1 MKLTLHIPEGSPL
14 ALPNNAHAKRWMLNS
29 MQLKEE
35 KKGNEMKMTKKQIVT
50 DILKEYEHD
59 WYTEG
64 RISKR
69 RLWYILKPKFAAAD
83 LTGIFSKGKPV
94 QPITNDDYNKYF
106 NILAE
111 AGEIDDTYIL
121 DNSRIMEVGDRLSH
135 IVITSEKKTIEGTAR
150 RIADRLGCSMYIAGG
165 FSSIYAAKKLEAQ
178 IRDQFNHKPITI
190 LTITDHDKSGY
201 EISDTVRRHF
211 GTENI
216 HRILLKIDQVPDD
229 RIDQFFD
236 IDKNLGKTYELDIL
250 NVHEL
255 IEVFLSHIPSGVESE
270 IKRSY
275 LRKCIEDIRE
285 EEIRDAIND
294 DEEVISISKQID
306 YLDNELEEVRSSL
319 HKKYSALF
327 DKEKP
332 VRSRLFDLRD
342 VYESVR
348 ICTVKTWRPQ
358 HEL

>member
-1 MKLTLHIPEGSPL
+1 MK
-14 ALPNNAHAKRWMLNS
+14 R
-29 MQLKEE
+29 
-35 KKGNEMKMTKKQIVT
+35 TKKQIVT
-50 DILKEYEHD
+50 DIIKSYDHD

-83 LTGIFSKGKPV
+83 LTGIFSKGKQV
-94 QPITNDDYNKYF
+94 QDITNDDYNKYF

-178 IRDQFNHKPITI
+178 IRDQDNFKPIII

-211 GTENI
+211 GTNNI
-216 HRILLKIDQVPDD
+216 YRILLSIDQIPPD
-229 RIDQFFD
+229 RVDQFFD
-236 IDKNLGKTYELDIL
+236 IDKKLGKTYELDIL

-255 IEVFLSHIPSGVESE
+255 IEVFLTSIPSRVEKE

-275 LRKCIEDIRE
+275 LRKCIEDIRN
-285 EEIRDAIND
+285 EEIRKSISDD
-294 DEEVISISKQID
+294 DEVIEINKQID
-306 YLDNELEEVRSSL
+306 QLDNDLEELRSSL
-319 HKKYSALF
+319 FKKYSALF
-327 DKEKP
+327 DRKKP
-332 VRSRLFDLRD
+332 VRSRLFNLRD
-342 VYESVR
+342 VYETAS
-348 ICTVKTWRPQ
+348 ICYAKEWRQ
-358 HEL
+358 TA